1 MFNDL
6 KHLSQEDV
14 NRLMERYYDGE
25 NVKKLIKEYNINVA
39 PNCLV
44 KLFPPLK
51 VDNYLCEYCKTNL
64 VMERLSKSFKY
75 IERHESE
82 FYCPNCYHRPYIK
95 NCQCKNCLEKA
106 EKIKKEKEEKLKI
119 YFSNVY
125 APVEFDTISF
135 ENKVYLGALCRALLK
150 ENLYE
155 ICPYVKVNIKITP
168 LKGFLINI
176 YRNLSKARIIVVSPL
191 SDINAFVWNKEGIPN
206 EYYIEEV
213 EYYLN
218 LSFGEEKY
226 DMFNKILNPDYY
238 NNSLAGEGFYLWK
251 KIAVEEC
258 IEYLLYQLRKVSFEF
273 SPGEKTYKTFEMI
286 LNDFSVSQIYG
297 IIWKSVSEASRLY
310 LEKRMTKKH
319 AANSVIGACERY
331 ADRAKINKWNLVSY
345 NRIPDLPQSILSE
358 FFFYKVLKI
367 GDKGFYSVP
376 QIL

>member
-1 MFNDL
+1 
-6 KHLSQEDV
+6 
-14 NRLMERYYDGE
+14 ME
-25 NVKKLIKEYNINVA
+25 
-39 PNCLV
+39 
-44 KLFPPLK
+44 
-51 VDNYLCEYCKTNL
+51 
-64 VMERLSKSFKY
+64 
-75 IERHESE
+75 
-82 FYCPNCYHRPYIK
+82 
-95 NCQCKNCLEKA
+95 
-106 EKIKKEKEEKLKI
+106 
-119 YFSNVY
+119 
-125 APVEFDTISF
+125 
-135 ENKVYLGALCRALLK
+135 
-150 ENLYE
+150 
-155 ICPYVKVNIKITP
+155 
-168 LKGFLINI
+168 
-176 YRNLSKARIIVVSPL
+176 
-191 SDINAFVWNKEGIPN
+191 
-206 EYYIEEV
+206 
-213 EYYLN
+213 
-218 LSFGEEKY
+218 
-226 DMFNKILNPDYY
+226 
-238 NNSLAGEGFYLWK
+238 